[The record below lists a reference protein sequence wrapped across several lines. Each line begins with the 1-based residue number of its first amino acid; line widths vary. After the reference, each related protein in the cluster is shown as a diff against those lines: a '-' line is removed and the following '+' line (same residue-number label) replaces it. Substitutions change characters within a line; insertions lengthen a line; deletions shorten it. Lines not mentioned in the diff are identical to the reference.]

1 MFPSPRIRAAFLFF
15 AVTAS
20 LLLDASAFAH
30 AVLLESSPALKSS
43 ISGPDV
49 PLRLRFNVRV
59 DAARSR
65 LTLVD
70 PDGSLQTLEISKQD
84 PPNTLSAQARGLRP
98 GVYRLRWQVLAS
110 DGHITRGEIPFTVI
124 KP

>member
-1 MFPSPRIRAAFLFF
+1 MFPRPRIRVAFLFF
-15 AVTAS
+15 AATAS
-20 LLLDASAFAH
+20 LLLDTSAFAH

-70 PDGSLQTLEISKQD
+70 PDGSLQTLEISRQD

-110 DGHITRGEIPFTVI
+110 DGHITRGEIPFNVI
-124 KP
+124 KH

>member
-1 MFPSPRIRAAFLFF
+1 MFSGPRIRAAFLFF
-15 AVTAS
+15 WATAS
-20 LLLDASAFAH
+20 LLLGASAFAH

-70 PDGSLQTLEISKQD
+70 PDGSLQTLQISRQD
-84 PPNTLSAQARGLRP
+84 PPNMLSAQARGLRP

-110 DGHITRGEIPFTVI
+110 DGHITRGEIPFTVVG
-124 KP
+124 P

>member
-1 MFPSPRIRAAFLFF
+1 MFSGPRIRAAFLFF
-15 AVTAS
+15 STTAS
-20 LLLDASAFAH
+20 LLLGASAFAH

-70 PDGSLQTLEISKQD
+70 PDGSLQTLQISRQD
-84 PPNTLSAQARGLRP
+84 PPNMLSAQARGLRP

-110 DGHITRGEIPFTVI
+110 DGHITRGEISFTVV